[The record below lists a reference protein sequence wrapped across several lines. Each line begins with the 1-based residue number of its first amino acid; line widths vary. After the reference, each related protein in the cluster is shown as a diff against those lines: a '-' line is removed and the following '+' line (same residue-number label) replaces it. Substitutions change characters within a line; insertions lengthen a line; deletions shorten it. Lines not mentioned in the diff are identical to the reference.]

1 MVAASS
7 LLRFEQPTV
16 ASATKVTTAHVRTKF
31 NDPNFDELV
40 MSSPY
45 LAKIPMTRH
54 CDTSNNDSLKV
65 EASCEEFVATEVLL

>member
-1 MVAASS
+1 MAASP

-31 NDPNFDELV
+31 NDPYFDELV
-40 MSSPY
+40 MFSPY

-54 CDTSNNDSLKV
+54 CDTSNNDSVKV
-65 EASCEEFVATEVLL
+65 KASCDEFVAREVLL